1 MTTIAN
7 SIASIEFDLANIATV
22 KTAELVATHNI
33 YAEKAVKKFADR
45 KTAERRV
52 KEVLESALAD
62 LRALEAVAPEVEAVA
77 PEVEA
82 VAPEVE
88 AVAPEVEAEP
98 VKRSL
103 SESIAASWTNPEVA
117 AKRLTRH
124 AVVARVGGKALEFA
138 SLRKAFAAL
147 ELPDSKHIAFRQV
160 LKAKGKSTF
169 NFGRDSVEFELA
181 EINEE
186 ICE

>member
-7 SIASIEFDLANIATV
+7 SIASIEFDLASIATA
-22 KTAELVATHNI
+22 KTSELVATYNI
-33 YAEKAVKKFADR
+33 YAEKAVKKFSDR
-45 KTAERRV
+45 KTAERRTR
-52 KEVLESALAD
+52 EVLESALAD
-62 LRALEAVAPEVEAVA
+62 LRAL
-77 PEVEA
+77 
-82 VAPEVE
+82 E

-147 ELPDSKHIAFRQV
+147 KLPDSKHIAFRQV
-160 LKAKGKSTF
+160 LKAKGKATF

-186 ICE
+186 NFE

>member
-33 YAEKAVKKFADR
+33 YAEKAVKKFSDR
-45 KTAERRV
+45 KTAERRTR
-52 KEVLESALAD
+52 EVLESALAD
-62 LRALEAVAPEVEAVA
+62 LRAL
-77 PEVEA
+77 
-82 VAPEVE
+82 E

-147 ELPDSKHIAFRQV
+147 KLPDSKHIAFRQV
-160 LKAKGKSTF
+160 LKAKGKATF

-186 ICE
+186 NFE

>member
-1 MTTIAN
+1 MTTIAS
-7 SIASIEFDLANIATV
+7 SIASIEFDLSSIATA
-22 KTAELVATHNI
+22 KTSELVATYNI

-45 KTAERRV
+45 KTAERRTR
-52 KEVLESALAD
+52 EVLESALAD
-62 LRALEAVAPEVEAVA
+62 LRAL
-77 PEVEA
+77 
-82 VAPEVE
+82 E

-147 ELPDSKHIAFRQV
+147 KLPDSKHIAFRQV
-160 LKAKGKSTF
+160 LKAKGKATF

-186 ICE
+186 NFE

>member
-1 MTTIAN
+1 MTTISAN
-7 SIASIEFDLANIATV
+7 IASIEFDLASIATA
-22 KTAELVATHNI
+22 KTSELVATYNI
-33 YAEKAVKKFADR
+33 YAEKPVKKFADR

-62 LRALEAVAPEVEAVA
+62 LRALEAVEPEAP
-77 PEVEA
+77 
-82 VAPEVE
+82 
-88 AVAPEVEAEP
+88 EAEP

-117 AKRLTRH
+117 TKRLTRH
-124 AVVARVGGKALEFA
+124 AVVARVGGKALEFG

-147 ELPDSKHIAFRQV
+147 KLPDSKHIAFRQV
-160 LKAKGKSTF
+160 LKAKGKATF

-186 ICE
+186 NFE

>member
-62 LRALEAVAPEVEAVA
+62 LRAL
-77 PEVEA
+77 
-82 VAPEVE
+82 E

-160 LKAKGKSTF
+160 LKAKGKATF